1 MKELNQPQSLVEFAD
16 LVSYVVTD
24 LNGLI
29 SVIVN
34 DEVTLA
40 DFDGNLTEL
49 TAKLVQVEAAVSNL
63 AQLFWR

>member
-1 MKELNQPQSLVEFAD
+1 MKELTQPQSLTEFSD
-16 LVSYVVTD
+16 RVSYVVTD

-40 DFDGNLTEL
+40 DFDHDLTEL
-49 TAKLVQVEAAVSNL
+49 TAKLVQVEAAVSEL

>member
-1 MKELNQPQSLVEFAD
+1 MKELTQPQSLAEFSD
-16 LVSYVVTD
+16 RVTYVVTD

-29 SVIVN
+29 SRVVN

-40 DFDGNLTEL
+40 DFEGDLTEL
-49 TAKLVQVEAAVSNL
+49 TGKLVQVEAAINEL

>member
-1 MKELNQPQSLVEFAD
+1 MKELNQRQALAEFSD
-16 LVSYVVTD
+16 RVTYVVTD

-40 DFDGNLTEL
+40 DFEGDLTEL
-49 TAKLVQVEAAVSNL
+49 TGKLVQVEAAINEL